1 MSSSIPSSSGLPRDG
16 CTGGATRV
24 IWMLVV
30 PLLLLAAEL
39 GLRAWYHRDR
49 YFVWQPHT
57 RLLIRPDPAT
67 HPQLESLVRWQV
79 NAEGER
85 GGPVPRS
92 GRVYRILAAGGS
104 AVECFL
110 LDQSSQWPGR
120 LELLLQRP
128 AGLRALGAD
137 RVYCGSIGRSSVGSE
152 SLDLILTHVL
162 APPGK
167 IDAIVLMVGATDVL
181 AWLEIGAPAD
191 RPAPPRPTSE
201 LFDRHPEVQFR
212 WSPHGLALTQ
222 LARHLLARRTV
233 RTNGAARWMARA
245 RAMRSRATA
254 MIDLPPANTIML
266 SHFERNLTR
275 LIQRCQARADR
286 VLVIGQ
292 PWLDRDNYSAEEEAL
307 LWNGGIG
314 KAYKDEVTVYYSNRV
329 IRALMAELH
338 ERARTVSVALG
349 AEFVDVMLGLTGGP
363 PAYIDHFHF
372 TPDGSARVAALVE
385 HQLLQPTELRSGTDR
400 P

>member
-1 MSSSIPSSSGLPRDG
+1 M
-16 CTGGATRV
+16 

-30 PLLLLAAEL
+30 PLLVLAAEL
-39 GLRAWYHRDR
+39 GLRRWYHRDR

-57 RLLIRPDPAT
+57 RLMIRPDPVT
-67 HPQLESLVRWQV
+67 HPQLEPLVRWQV

-85 GGPVPRS
+85 GSPAPRS

-110 LDQSSQWPGR
+110 LDQSTQWPGR

-128 AGLRALGAD
+128 ECLRAVGAD
-137 RVYCGSIGRSSVGSE
+137 RVHCGSIGRSSVGSE
-152 SLDLILTHVL
+152 SLDLMLTHVL
-162 APPGK
+162 AQPGK
-167 IDAIVLMVGATDVL
+167 IDAIILMVGATDVL
-181 AWLEIGAPAD
+181 AWLEIGAPSD
-191 RPAPPRPTSE
+191 RPASPRPVSE

-212 WSPHGLALTQ
+212 WSPHGLALTH

-233 RTNGAARWMARA
+233 PTNGAARWMGRA
-245 RAMRSRATA
+245 RAMRGRATT
-254 MIDLPPANTIML
+254 MIDLLPPSTTML
-266 SHFERNLTR
+266 NHFERNLTS

-292 PWLDRDNYSAEEEAL
+292 PWFDRDHYSAEEEAL
-307 LWNGGIG
+307 LWNGGVG
-314 KAYKDEVTVYYSNRV
+314 KAYKDEVTVYYSNRI
-329 IRALMAELH
+329 IRALMTELH
-338 ERARTVSVALG
+338 ERTRKVSTGLR
-349 AEFVDVMLGLTGGP
+349 AEFVDVMSGLTGGP
-363 PAYIDHFHF
+363 PVYIDHFHF

-385 HQLLQPTELRSGTDR
+385 RQLLQPTDLRPGTDR